1 MGVKANL
8 SIWGMMV
15 RNNTLLDDMSIPTQV
30 DRSILKDNILEECA
44 EMQLLYTNWDF
55 LKSVID
61 SWSARMLPTWQRI
74 ADALD
79 LEYNPIENYNRNEDY
94 FDTIKHTGTENQDGA
109 YTSVKD
115 QDTDLARTD
124 AQSGTSSTTRNGSE
138 NETDTNDITTTENV
152 NGYNGDLTSQSM
164 QPKSQQITDQDQTRA
179 TQRIDTETGS
189 NQSAGNLHD
198 VFTDDTRLTDENHD
212 IRTLNLQDT
221 YEHHA
226 HLFGNVGVTTSQ
238 QMVQEE
244 LSVARNNIY
253 TIIIDDFKKKFCLSV
268 YF

>member
-8 SIWGMMV
+8 SIWGMYV
-15 RNNTLLDDMSIPTQV
+15 RNDTIFDDMSIPTQV
-30 DRSILKDNILEECA
+30 DRSILKDNILEECS

-74 ADALD
+74 ANALD

-94 FDTIKHTGTENQDGA
+94 FDTIKHTGTENSDGA

-115 QDTDLARTD
+115 TDTDLSNTYAD
-124 AQSGTSSTTRNGSE
+124 SGTNSNTRNTSE
-138 NETDTNDITTTENV
+138 NETNTNDITTTEKV
-152 NGYNGDLTSQSM
+152 NGFNGDLTSQSM
-164 QPKSQQITDQDQTRA
+164 QPKSQQVTDQDQGR
-179 TQRIDTETGS
+179 TGQIAESASGTTS
-189 NQSAGNLHD
+189 NMGNKHD
-198 VFTDDTRLTDENHD
+198 VFTDDTTIRDENHD
-212 IRTLNLQDT
+212 LRTLNLQDT

-226 HLFGNVGVTTSQ
+226 HLYGNIGVTTSQ
-238 QMVQEE
+238 EMVEAE
-244 LSVARNNIY
+244 IKVAQHNIY